1 MMNIPS
7 LPKTLLTAASALF
20 ALLPHISA
28 EGGRSLRVVPAVIDS
43 SPMPGIESDKMKLST
58 EANEE
63 EENPF
68 LEIALDLSDNLN
80 LVIDEPKP
88 EGIINGVVT
97 DGPVSH
103 QVALAYGNFGL
114 YCGGSLISPR
124 AVLTAAH
131 CLYSRNIY
139 IPNFIQPRVQVNMY
153 KRNDNDGVGNIYLNS
168 VEKGVDIIEHDDYD
182 GYLTN
187 DIAVLILP
195 FEVGGPNTKYAQINE
210 DPNIPAANQELDVTG
225 WGRTSHES
233 NALSGVLLKT
243 TLDYV
248 TPDQCR
254 IMWQSDFITDSMIC
268 ARRDRT
274 STCNGD
280 SGGPLVLTPHAN
292 GTATDTVVQVGIVSW
307 GPENCYTSLQS
318 GYTRVSSYAS
328 WIKETVC
335 ERTGELCRSSK
346 SGKSKSSKSL
356 L

>member
-1 MMNIPS
+1 
-7 LPKTLLTAASALF
+7 
-20 ALLPHISA
+20 
-28 EGGRSLRVVPAVIDS
+28 
-43 SPMPGIESDKMKLST
+43 
-58 EANEE
+58 
-63 EENPF
+63 
-68 LEIALDLSDNLN
+68 
-80 LVIDEPKP
+80 
-88 EGIINGVVT
+88 
-97 DGPVSH
+97 
-103 QVALAYGNFGL
+103 VALAYGNFGL

-131 CLYSRNIY
+131 CLYDSKNDY

-153 KRNDNDGVGNIYLNS
+153 KRNDIAGVGNIYLNS

-182 GYLTN
+182 GYITN

-195 FEVGGPNTKYAQINE
+195 FEVGGPNTKYKYAQINE

-254 IMWQSDFITDSMIC
+254 IMWESDFITDSMIC

-280 SGGPLVLTPHAN
+280 SGWPLVLTPHAN
-292 GTATDTVVQVGIVSW
+292 GTATDTVVQMGIVSW
-307 GPENCYTSLQS
+307 GP
-318 GYTRVSSYAS
+318 
-328 WIKETVC
+328 KD
-335 ERTGELCRSSK
+335 
-346 SGKSKSSKSL
+346 
-356 L
+356 

>member
-1 MMNIPS
+1 
-7 LPKTLLTAASALF
+7 
-20 ALLPHISA
+20 
-28 EGGRSLRVVPAVIDS
+28 
-43 SPMPGIESDKMKLST
+43 
-58 EANEE
+58 
-63 EENPF
+63 
-68 LEIALDLSDNLN
+68 
-80 LVIDEPKP
+80 
-88 EGIINGVVT
+88 
-97 DGPVSH
+97 
-103 QVALAYGNFGL
+103 VALEYGNFGL

-131 CLYSRNIY
+131 CLYDSKNDY

-153 KRNDNDGVGNIYLNS
+153 KRNDIAGVGNIYLNS

-182 GYLTN
+182 GYITN

-195 FEVGGPNTKYAQINE
+195 FEVGGPNTKYKYAQINE

-254 IMWQSDFITDSMIC
+254 IMWESDFITDSMIC

-280 SGGPLVLTPHAN
+280 SGWPLVLTPHAN
-292 GTATDTVVQVGIVSW
+292 GTATDTVVQMGIVSW
-307 GPENCYTSLQS
+307 GPKDCYTSLPS
-318 GYTRVSSYAS
+318 GFTRVSSYAS

>member
-1 MMNIPS
+1 M
-7 LPKTLLTAASALF
+7 
-20 ALLPHISA
+20 
-28 EGGRSLRVVPAVIDS
+28 
-43 SPMPGIESDKMKLST
+43 
-58 EANEE
+58 
-63 EENPF
+63 
-68 LEIALDLSDNLN
+68 
-80 LVIDEPKP
+80 
-88 EGIINGVVT
+88 
-97 DGPVSH
+97 
-103 QVALAYGNFGL
+103 ALAYGNFGL

-131 CLYSRNIY
+131 CLYDSKNDY

-153 KRNDNDGVGNIYLNS
+153 KRNDIAGVGNIYLNS

-182 GYLTN
+182 GYITN

-195 FEVGGPNTKYAQINE
+195 FEVGGPNTKYKYAQINE

-254 IMWQSDFITDSMIC
+254 IMWESDFITDSMIC

-280 SGGPLVLTPHAN
+280 SGWPLVLTSHAN
-292 GTATDTVVQVGIVSW
+292 GTATDCCSSGHRIMGTQRLLHLPPFWFYSCVLVRQLDQRDGMRTYWRALPFIQIRQVQVIKVS
-307 GPENCYTSLQS
+307 PL
-318 GYTRVSSYAS
+318 R
-328 WIKETVC
+328 
-335 ERTGELCRSSK
+335 R
-346 SGKSKSSKSL
+346 
-356 L
+356 